1 MSGIHEH
8 LRNPA
13 AGEQIVFRRRAGD
26 TAGELLEFDWCFSP
40 GGSVAPHVH
49 PYQEE
54 AFEILSGRARFR
66 VGRRRREAGAGER
79 LTVAPGTVHGW
90 GNAGAGDLWARIR
103 IRPALDTEGIFD
115 AMFAFARE
123 GRVGRSGRPSP
134 LQLALVLDEFR
145 DELQMPWLPGPAQ
158 RALIAPLA
166 AVARRRGHRLP
177 RRG

>member
-1 MSGIHEH
+1 MATSDRH

-13 AGEQIVFRRRAGD
+13 AGEQIVFRKRAGE

-40 GGSVAPHVH
+40 GGSVASHVH
-49 PYQEE
+49 PSQEE

-66 VGRRRREAGAGER
+66 VGGRRSEAGAGER
-79 LTVAPGTVHGW
+79 LAVAPGTVHSW
-90 GNAGAGDLWARIR
+90 GNGGREDLWARIR
-103 IRPALDTEGIFD
+103 IRPALRTEGIFD
-115 AMFAFARE
+115 AMFALARD

-134 LQLALVLDEFR
+134 LQLALLLDEFR

-166 AVARRRGHRLP
+166 AIARRRGHRLP
-177 RRG
+177 T